1 MPLYSSYF
9 GQKAFYFIG
18 QSLYLLCFVGVF
30 FVAKILSTLYITLI
44 FIDRTCS
51 NVSGLISNVNA
62 PLIALLKTIEE
73 SNLSVI
79 LSAIEIESTV
89 QLNCLFSDL

>member
-1 MPLYSSYF
+1 M
-9 GQKAFYFIG
+9 
-18 QSLYLLCFVGVF
+18 
-30 FVAKILSTLYITLI
+30 AKILSTLYITLI